1 MKLTIINYGAGNVF
15 SVKSAFERLGLQPI
29 LSANE
34 EDIRSSG
41 LVVFPGVGHAES
53 AMIQLKATGL
63 DAVIPTLKQPVLG
76 VCLGMQCLME
86 RSEEGQEPGLG
97 WIPGKVVSLKT
108 TAAEQGL
115 TWPHIGWDWVSS
127 TEGEA
132 LGRFYFTHGYACQ
145 AEDSRSI
152 SHECAFGQSKIT
164 VGLKA
169 GHIQGFQFHP
179 EKSHQFGE
187 KLLHNFAKL

>member
-1 MKLTIINYGAGNVF
+1 M
-15 SVKSAFERLGLQPI
+15 SALSWLQLFRDEG
-29 LSANE
+29 LSAKALSRAE
-34 EDIRSSG
+34 QVESCRA
-41 LVVFPGVGHAES
+41 LVLPGVGHFDA
-53 AMIQLKATGL
+53 AMSRLNEPELKAAL
-63 DAVIPTLKQPVLG
+63 NRHHAAKKPILG

-145 AEDSRSI
+145 AQKR
-152 SHECAFGQSKIT
+152 ANFFFG
-164 VGLKA
+164 
-169 GHIQGFQFHP
+169 
-179 EKSHQFGE
+179 GE
-187 KLLHNFAKL
+187 TDCH